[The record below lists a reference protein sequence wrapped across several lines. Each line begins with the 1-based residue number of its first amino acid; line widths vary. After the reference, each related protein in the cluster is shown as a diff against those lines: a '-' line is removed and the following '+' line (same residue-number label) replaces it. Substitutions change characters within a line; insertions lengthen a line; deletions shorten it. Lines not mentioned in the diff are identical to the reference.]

1 MTQKTNKYQYIDLLL
16 QVNNDLA
23 VSHSLTQA
31 LDTLVNI
38 TSSVIGAERGTV
50 FINDSET
57 QELYSRVAQ
66 GNLNREIRVMNK
78 QGIAGWVFTNNT
90 GTIVNDAYKDERFH
104 KSVDMRTGYRTKS
117 ILCAP
122 LRTVAGE
129 IIGVT
134 QLLNKINDQFTK
146 KDLKLL
152 ESITEQATIAIQGH
166 LVQENQPYDLK
177 VYILPVKQ
185 ANALALPGGP
195 IVIFEGLL
203 YKAESPEELAG
214 VLAHEIQHILLR
226 HSTRGILRN
235 MAESIL
241 VTIFLGDM
249 NSVME
254 GIVQLA
260 GQLETL
266 GLSREMEAEA
276 DQKGMELIFS
286 ANIDPHGMI
295 RIFEKLMQEESLQKE
310 LSEEK
315 TASEENDMKLF
326 SYFSTHPSGRNR
338 LAQLEKQ
345 MRSHE
350 NRNWTPL
357 FPNLDW
363 NEIKPGN

>member
-1 MTQKTNKYQYIDLLL
+1 MATQKTNKYQYIDLLL

-23 VSHSLTQA
+23 VSNSLTQA

-66 GNLNREIRVMNK
+66 GNLNREIRVMSN

-166 LVQENQPYDLK
+166 LVKEKMEKSRKKEMEFMDIVSQISSELEFNSMLNKALHHICTLLDAERSTLWINDEKTNELFTK
-177 VYILPVKQ
+177 V
-185 ANALALPGGP
+185 G
-195 IVIFEGLL
+195 EGLDQ
-203 YKAESPEELAG
+203 
-214 VLAHEIQHILLR
+214 EIR
-226 HSTRGILRN
+226 
-235 MAESIL
+235 M
-241 VTIFLGDM
+241 
-249 NSVME
+249 
-254 GIVQLA
+254 
-260 GQLETL
+260 
-266 GLSREMEAEA
+266 
-276 DQKGMELIFS
+276 
-286 ANIDPHGMI
+286 
-295 RIFEKLMQEESLQKE
+295 
-310 LSEEK
+310 
-315 TASEENDMKLF
+315 
-326 SYFSTHPSGRNR
+326 
-338 LAQLEKQ
+338 
-345 MRSHE
+345 
-350 NRNWTPL
+350 
-357 FPNLDW
+357 PNH
-363 NEIKPGN
+363 K